1 MRGKSAPAGRR
12 GSPGFTMIELVVTMV
27 IIGILAIAVLPR
39 MDLLRGYD
47 EIGFRDRVRT
57 ALEFARKSAVAQ
69 RRYAR
74 VTVAGSTLTAH
85 IASGIPEGPTAATFD
100 RDLVLPGENDNQLDP
115 PGGVTLTPNAT
126 VIFDPLGRIQSA
138 ATLTFT
144 VSGAGNITVEAETGY
159 VH

>member
-1 MRGKSAPAGRR
+1 MRKKSVPAGRR
-12 GSPGFTMIELVVTMV
+12 SLHGFTMIELVVTMV

-47 EIGFRDRVRT
+47 EIGFRDQIRT

-74 VTVAGSTLTAH
+74 VTVAGNTLTAH
-85 IASGIPEGPTAATFD
+85 IASGIPEGPAAQTFD
-100 RDLVLPGENDNQLDP
+100 RPLMLPGENDNQLDP
-115 PGGVTLTPNAT
+115 PGGVTLTPDAT
-126 VIFDPLGRIQSA
+126 LIFDPLGRYTSA
-138 ATLTFT
+138 VPVTFT
-144 VSGAGNITVEAETGY
+144 VSGAGDITVEAETGY